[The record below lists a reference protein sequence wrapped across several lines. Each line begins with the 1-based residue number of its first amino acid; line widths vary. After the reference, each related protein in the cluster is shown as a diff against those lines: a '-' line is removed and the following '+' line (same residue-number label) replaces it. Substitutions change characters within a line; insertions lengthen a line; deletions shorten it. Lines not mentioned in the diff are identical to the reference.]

1 MDGQKQGPTVQQADG
16 SDVVP
21 CRPRADMMRAMS
33 IRRPA
38 DGHPEPPGDRS
49 WTEPAAAPMECT
61 IVDVFAESPLTG
73 NQLAV
78 IRRCAHLDS
87 ATMQAVAR
95 EMNFSETTFVM
106 EERSGEARVRIF
118 TKDRELPFAGHP
130 TLGTAWVLG
139 RDRGCY
145 TLELAGGRV
154 PVTFEDGVAWM
165 EPPAVKMGALLEGS
179 TAASLLGLDES
190 EIDERYPCR
199 FATVGPWFL
208 LVGVR
213 TLDALQRVVID
224 RAVYEE
230 IASGGWLS
238 LFVFTQEAY
247 NEDADVAAR
256 MLTFHGTLHEDPAT
270 GSANTAFA
278 AHL

>member
-1 MDGQKQGPTVQQADG
+1 MTMD
-16 SDVVP
+16 
-21 CRPRADMMRAMS
+21 
-33 IRRPA
+33 
-38 DGHPEPPGDRS
+38 
-49 WTEPAAAPMECT
+49 CT
-61 IVDVFAESPLTG
+61 IVDVFAERPLTG

-78 IRRCAHLDS
+78 IRRCARLDS
-87 ATMQAVAR
+87 AEMQAIAR

-106 EERSGEARVRIF
+106 EERAGDARARIF
-118 TKDRELPFAGHP
+118 TRDRELPFAGHP

-145 TLELAGGRV
+145 TLELAAGRV
-154 PVTFEDGVAWM
+154 PVTFEDGIGWM
-165 EPPAVKMGALLEGS
+165 EPPAVRMGDLVDGS
-179 TAASLLGLDES
+179 RAAALLGLDES
-190 EIDERYPCR
+190 EIEGRYPCR
-199 FATVGPWFL
+199 FATLGPWFL

-213 TLDALQRVVID
+213 TLDALRRVSVD
-224 RAVYEE
+224 PAVYAD

-238 LFVFTQEAY
+238 LFVFTEETY

-278 AHL
+278 AHLRSLGGSGAVVVEQGFEIDRPSRIYLEVGERIRVGGKVRRVLTGTLLY